1 MPTAAQCWWDDETMR
16 RMGLLFF
23 KPTILPAFVAVCV
36 LALAAPMSLHAQQD
50 DSAANAAKAKTALDA
65 MVKALGGDAWLNM
78 QNREYQGRT
87 AAFYHG
93 KPSGATAEYWEY
105 HAWPDHDRIEFTKHR
120 DVVQIYTG
128 RDGWEVIFSGKKP
141 LPKDQVEDYL
151 RRRDHSIET
160 VVKEWL
166 KDPQTILLF
175 EGQKLVESHLADQVT
190 LISSKNDAVT
200 IQMDAMTHLPLR
212 RSFQWRDP
220 LYKDKNEDAEEYDN
234 YRDVQGFQT
243 PYNITRFRNGDMV
256 NQRFLFKAVYNQTL
270 PADEFSPEAA
280 ASKIVKK

>member
-1 MPTAAQCWWDDETMR
+1 MR
-16 RMGLLFF
+16 RLELVSIKRTMLPRLL
-23 KPTILPAFVAVCV
+23 V
-36 LALAAPMSLHAQQD
+36 LCLLTLAAASLRAQQD
-50 DSAANAAKAKTALDA
+50 DSAKNAAQARAALDL
-65 MVKALGGDAWLNM
+65 MVKALGGDAWLHM
-78 QNREYQGRT
+78 QNREYSGRT

-93 KPSGATAEYWEY
+93 KPSGITVEYWEF

-128 RDGWEVIFSGKKP
+128 REGWEIIYSGKKE

-175 EGQKLVESHLADQVT
+175 EGQKLVESHMADQVT
-190 LISSKNDAVT
+190 LISSKNEAVT
-200 IQMDAMTHLPLR
+200 IQLDSQTHLPLR

-243 PYNITRFRNGDMV
+243 PFNITRFKNGDMV
-256 NQRFLFKAVYNQTL
+256 NQRFLFKANYNQSL
-270 PADEFSPEAA
+270 PADEFNPDAA
-280 ASKIVKK
+280 AGKIVKK